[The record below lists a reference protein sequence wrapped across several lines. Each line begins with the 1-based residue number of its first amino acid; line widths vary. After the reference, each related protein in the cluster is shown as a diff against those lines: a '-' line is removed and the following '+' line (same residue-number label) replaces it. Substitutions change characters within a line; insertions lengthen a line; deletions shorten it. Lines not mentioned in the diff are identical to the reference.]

1 MTRGSRFEGRGS
13 GLGIAVALVL
23 ACAAPVFAQSSAYV
37 VVVVGLAGSPEHG
50 EVFTKWGTTLAD
62 TATQKLNVPKEN
74 VTLLSDATA
83 TKDGVVKALGVVAAK
98 AGEDDTVLIVLIG
111 HGTFSNKIAKFNLTG
126 PDMTPQDFE
135 PLLKAMKSKRVI
147 FADTTSASGPFVE
160 TLSSPGRVIVTA
172 TRTGGEM
179 FATLFGGPFVDA
191 FASESA
197 DGDHDGK
204 ISILEAFDHARKAV
218 AASYQREGLLP
229 TEHALLD
236 DNGDKEGS
244 IEPGRQAKDG
254 QSAAVISIG
263 SMRRAAA
270 PANEKLRVLYAERD
284 AIERRIEALKLM
296 KSGMDAAKF
305 AEQLEKLATELALKS
320 REIRAAEGAK

>member
-1 MTRGSRFEGRGS
+1 MANAKWRV
-13 GLGIAVALVL
+13 LAAMLLVL
-23 ACAAPVFAQSSAYV
+23 TAIPVAVRAQSSAHV

-50 EVFTKWGTTLAD
+50 EVFKKWGTTLFD
-62 TATQKLNVPKEN
+62 TATQKLSVPKEN

-83 TKDGVVKALGVVAAK
+83 TKDGVVKALGAVAAK

-111 HGTFSNKIAKFNLTG
+111 HGTFSNKVAKFNLTG

-147 FADTTSASGPFVE
+147 LADTASASGPFVE
-160 TLSSPGRVIVTA
+160 TLSGPGRVIVSA
-172 TRTGGEM
+172 TRSGGEM
-179 FATLFGGPFVDA
+179 FATLFGGPFVEA

-197 DGDHDGK
+197 DSDHDGK
-204 ISILEAFDHARKAV
+204 ISILEAFDHAKKAV

-229 TEHALLD
+229 TEHAMLD

-244 IEPGRQAKDG
+244 LEPGRQAKDG
-254 QSAAVISIG
+254 QSAAVLTIG

-270 PANEKLRVLYAERD
+270 PANEKLRALYAERD

-296 KSGMDAAKF
+296 KSGMDEAKY
-305 AEQLEKLATELALKS
+305 AEQLEKLATDLALKS
-320 REIRAAEGAK
+320 REIKAAEGVK